1 MDDSGIRLKEFLLKK
16 GIEQK
21 IVAEYLQVTPQYINA
36 ICQGRKNVSKKFA
49 NLLQK
54 EYNVN
59 AGWLLTGNGEMTNDT
74 GEAKE
79 YDIDVI
85 MLPVI
90 NLDARGGFGE
100 NGESGLEY
108 ITERMPFSRNIAR
121 DGDVV
126 IPVFGDSMEP
136 KFPSGSYILI
146 RLVAMWQE
154 YLELGA
160 SYVIELIDDRRIL
173 KNIQRSDDND
183 KFLLESVNPKFEPM
197 EIPKKMIRRIYQVL
211 MSIKRETI

>member
-1 MDDSGIRLKEFLLKK
+1 MIKKTIEIIAENEGLTLSGLARKIGASPQNMYDIRSGKVSGVSSE
-16 GIEQK
+16 IADK
-21 IVAEYLQVTPQYINA
+21 IISVYPQYTKIW
-36 ICQGRKNVSKKFA
+36 I
-49 NLLQK
+49 
-54 EYNVN
+54 
-59 AGWLLTGNGEMTNDT
+59 MT
-74 GEAKE
+74 GEG
-79 YDIDVI
+79 DINNRTDKSNPDVI
-85 MLPVI
+85 MVPVI

-100 NGESGLEY
+100 NDERGLEY

-160 SYVIELIDDRRIL
+160 SYVIELIDDRRVL
-173 KNIQRSDDND
+173 KNIQRSDDKD

-197 EIPKKMIRRIYQVL
+197 EIPKKMIRRIFQVL
-211 MSIKRETI
+211 MSIKRETL

>member
-1 MDDSGIRLKEFLLKK
+1 
-16 GIEQK
+16 
-21 IVAEYLQVTPQYINA
+21 
-36 ICQGRKNVSKKFA
+36 
-49 NLLQK
+49 
-54 EYNVN
+54 
-59 AGWLLTGNGEMTNDT
+59 
-74 GEAKE
+74 
-79 YDIDVI
+79 
-85 MLPVI
+85 
-90 NLDARGGFGE
+90 
-100 NGESGLEY
+100 
-108 ITERMPFSRNIAR
+108 
-121 DGDVV
+121 
-126 IPVFGDSMEP
+126 MEP